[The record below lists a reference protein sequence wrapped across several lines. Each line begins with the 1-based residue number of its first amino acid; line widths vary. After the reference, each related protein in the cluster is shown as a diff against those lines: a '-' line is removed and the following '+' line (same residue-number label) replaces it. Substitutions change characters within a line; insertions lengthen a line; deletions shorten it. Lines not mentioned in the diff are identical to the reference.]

1 MKKVLITAG
10 LSILLLLLIGL
21 ECLAECERDLDHDG
35 NVTESDLSLL
45 AEDFGRT
52 DCATGPLCEADNWIR
67 RKQFH
72 AKIRD
77 IYNPILRDV
86 LMEYVFDGRLP
97 NAYYV
102 DILDIQFDDTQ
113 VNDSD
118 CFHPSAD
125 GHELLAEEQWCRS
138 PWGLDDPIC
147 LP

>member
-1 MKKVLITAG
+1 
-10 LSILLLLLIGL
+10 
-21 ECLAECERDLDHDG
+21 
-35 NVTESDLSLL
+35 
-45 AEDFGRT
+45 
-52 DCATGPLCEADNWIR
+52 
-67 RKQFH
+67 
-72 AKIRD
+72 
-77 IYNPILRDV
+77 
-86 LMEYVFDGRLP
+86 MEYVFDGRLP